1 MKKNIFIVLFMV
13 LALLFVSC
21 DNLANSNNDDNSNSN
36 TNTETN
42 DNGKISAGWYKF
54 TKNAQEDFPE
64 LRAVLIYINNDGKVE
79 RVGNEVWEYENTA
92 LTYFK
97 NAYANLSSKDIRDDF
112 FQPTTA
118 PNYKYL
124 NVENNEKL
132 DAGWYSYLTDNG
144 ETTNYTYITSKG
156 TVTVA
161 GTTERFTSQVMEG
174 LYPMYYNNETSISK
188 TENGF
193 IITLGENSMDF
204 SLTENTP
211 EWCSSFEYF

>member
-54 TKNAQEDFPE
+54 TRDAQNDFPE
-64 LRAVLIYINNDGKVE
+64 LRAVLIYINNEGKVE

-92 LTYFK
+92 PNFK
-97 NAYANLSSKDIRDDF
+97 NIYAELSSKDIRDDF

-124 NVENNEKL
+124 NVEYNEKL
-132 DAGWYSYLTDNG
+132 NAGWYYYERACG
-144 ETTNYTYITSKG
+144 EPRLYTYITSKG
-156 TVTVA
+156 TVTIA
-161 GTTERFTSQVMEG
+161 GTTERYSSKEIES
-174 LYPMYYNNETSISK
+174 LYTDLYHDQASIAK
-188 TENGF
+188 TEEGF
-193 IITLGENSMDF
+193 HFMLGDDSRVYF
-204 SLTENTP
+204 STRNIP